1 MSFQILGLPARP
13 FTPLFDLDAA
23 GLAAIGARRMT
34 AEAPNS
40 APCRVSLREAEPGEE
55 LILCNHAYLPTPGTP
70 YRASGPIF
78 VRVGAVETRPERGE
92 APQVLTSRLLSARAY
107 DSEGMMSDADVV
119 EGADLALRLTAWLAD
134 PAIDEVH
141 IHSAR
146 RGCYLARAV
155 R

>member
-1 MSFQILGLPARP
+1 MSFQILGLPAQP
-13 FTPLFDLDAA
+13 FAPLFDLDAE
-23 GLAAIGARRMT
+23 GLAAIGARRMI

-40 APCRVSLREAEPGEE
+40 APCRVSLRDAEPGEE
-55 LILCNHAYLPTPGTP
+55 LILFNHAHLPKLETP

-78 VRVGAVETRPERGE
+78 VRVGAEPAPPRRGE
-92 APQVLTSRLLSARAY
+92 IPKVLDWRLLSARAY
-107 DSEGMMSDADVV
+107 DAEGMMLDADVF
-119 EGADLALRLTAWLAD
+119 EGADLAGRLTAWFAN
-134 PAIDEVH
+134 AAVDEVH

>member
-1 MSFQILGLPARP
+1 MSFQILGLPAQP
-13 FTPLFDLDAA
+13 FTPLFELDAA

-34 AEAPNS
+34 AQEPNS
-40 APCRVSLREAEPGEE
+40 APCRVSLRDAEPGEE
-55 LILCNHAYLPTPGTP
+55 LILFNHAHLPTPGTP

-78 VRVGAVETRPERGE
+78 VRVGAEPATPARGE
-92 APQVLTSRLLSARAY
+92 VPSVLDWRLLSSRAY
-107 DSEGMMSDADVV
+107 DAEGMMMDADVL
-119 EGADLALRLTAWLAD
+119 EGGDLAARLIAWFAD
-134 PAIDEVH
+134 PAIHEVH